1 MRDKREIKTNKSL
14 VKGSDEHII
23 LACVNSENFN
33 GKLQCLIFV
42 ILDPFSAFCLDAV
55 VHFGSGIKLQEAMAF
70 INVEGHLH
78 AFTPSTE

>member
-1 MRDKREIKTNKSL
+1 MRDKRKIKTNKSL

-42 ILDPFSAFCLDAV
+42 ILDPFGAFCRDLV
-55 VHFGSGIKLQEAMAF
+55 VHFRSGIILQDANINKLPME
-70 INVEGHLH
+70 N
-78 AFTPSTE
+78 